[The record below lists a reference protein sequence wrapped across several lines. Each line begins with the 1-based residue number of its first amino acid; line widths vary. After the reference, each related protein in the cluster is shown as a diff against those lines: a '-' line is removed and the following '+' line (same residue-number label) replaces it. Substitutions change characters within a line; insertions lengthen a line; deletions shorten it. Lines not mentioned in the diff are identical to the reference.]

1 VDLRRLFLQALIVSL
16 VATALLAIGVLL
28 LAEFDETTWKI
39 IGTTALL
46 SALSLLAMPA
56 AALLDRDRA
65 VWLAWLTFA
74 LAGWGLAHTLYL
86 LWAETDEGGRLLV
99 TVVAFA
105 VAGSQAS
112 ATTSRLRDDDSGAVA
127 TLYLF
132 GVAGSVLAALL
143 VSYPVW
149 RDVEG
154 SMYYRLLA
162 ALAVAVVLVTIL
174 QPILRRSS
182 RESSP
187 GPRFW
192 VLVTTGDGRTVRRGV
207 DGADFA
213 AAAAVAIREVEASG
227 ARVVRLERQ

>member
-16 VATALLAIGVLL
+16 IATALLAIGVLL

-39 IGTTALL
+39 IGTTALI
-46 SALSLLAMPA
+46 SAFSLLAMPA
-56 AALLDRDRA
+56 AALLDRDRT

-74 LAGWGLAHTLYL
+74 LAGWGLGHTLYL
-86 LWAETDEGGRLLV
+86 LWAETDTGARLLI

-105 VAGSQAS
+105 VASSQAS

-132 GVAGSVLAALL
+132 GIAASFFAAALVAFAIWQGVEGGTYYRFLAAL
-143 VSYPVW
+143 
-149 RDVEG
+149 G
-154 SMYYRLLA
+154 
-162 ALAVAVVLVTIL
+162 VAVVLVTIL

-182 RESSP
+182 RDARP
-187 GPRFW
+187 APRFW
-192 VLVTTGDGRTVRRGV
+192 VLVTTGDGRTVRRAA

-213 AAAAVAIREVEASG
+213 AAAAAAIREVEASG